1 MTTAF
6 RRPATALLVGAAV
19 VALTAGCVFTPPATP
34 AAPAATTEATEP
46 AVEPTESEDAE
57 TEAPAETEAATEGQY
72 EITAE
77 GQDGS
82 VWSFEVTD
90 SRVVEADSSGDPADA
105 GNQLVEVLIDAEILE
120 GEPDFYYAY
129 HVYVVDDATGTEYGL
144 STGSSFYAENDLFE
158 AGREPS
164 FTGGVGIFQ
173 VPAGIGTDHV
183 RITTDQGGAW
193 DFTR

>member
-6 RRPATALLVGAAV
+6 RRPAAAALIGAAIIT
-19 VALTAGCVFTPPATP
+19 LTAGCVIALPGAP
-34 AAPAATTEATEP
+34 AAPAATTEATAAPDP
-46 AVEPTESEDAE
+46 APSESAAPSQTGAAE
-57 TEAPAETEAATEGQY
+57 GRY

-90 SRVVEADSSGDPADA
+90 SRVVETDSSGDPAEE
-105 GNQLVEVLIDAEILE
+105 GQQLVEVLIDAEILE
-120 GEPDFYYAY
+120 GEPDFYYAF
-129 HVYVVDDATGTEYGL
+129 HVYVVDDATGQEFGL
-144 STGSSFYAENDLFE
+144 STGSSFYAENDLYS
-158 AGREPS
+158 AGQEPS

-173 VPAGIGTDHV
+173 VPEGIGIDHV
-183 RITTDQGGAW
+183 RVTTDQGGVW